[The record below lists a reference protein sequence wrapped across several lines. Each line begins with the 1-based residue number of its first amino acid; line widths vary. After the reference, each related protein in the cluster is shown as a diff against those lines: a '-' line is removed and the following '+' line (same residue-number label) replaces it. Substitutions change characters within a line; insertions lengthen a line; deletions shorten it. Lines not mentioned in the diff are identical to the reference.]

1 MRASSKPREEPPYV
15 SLLLFRLLWAAGSDL
30 ALAATFLITWVWPYT
45 FGEFTVHKL
54 TFLMLVEFLV
64 VHSTGFFAAINAPG
78 NSRLYRGSMFALL
91 LSLYLLFAAAF
102 SAGYGGWWPML
113 AFLLTALPKAPG
125 ILLRPEDDAGQM
137 TLMAQWAAM
146 VVLYL
151 GTIFVALMGDMPPLG
166 ITPEVIASQNFTVG
180 GEFPEKPYIVMA
192 FGAMYFTG
200 QAIAF
205 TLFELAAFRRE
216 RRRSA

>member
-1 MRASSKPREEPPYV
+1 MRADSRPREEPPSV
-15 SLLLFRLLWAAGSDL
+15 SLFLFRLLWGAGSDL

-78 NSRLYRGSMFALL
+78 NSRLYRGSMYALL
-91 LSLYLLFAAAF
+91 LALYLLFAAGF

-125 ILLRPEDDAGQM
+125 ILFRPQDDAGKM

-146 VVLYL
+146 VACYL

-166 ITPEVIASQNFTVG
+166 ITPEVIASQNFTVE
-180 GEFPEKPYIVMA
+180 GEFPEKPYVVMA

-200 QAIAF
+200 QAIVF
-205 TLFELAAFRRE
+205 TLFEVVSFRRAH
-216 RRRSA
+216 RR